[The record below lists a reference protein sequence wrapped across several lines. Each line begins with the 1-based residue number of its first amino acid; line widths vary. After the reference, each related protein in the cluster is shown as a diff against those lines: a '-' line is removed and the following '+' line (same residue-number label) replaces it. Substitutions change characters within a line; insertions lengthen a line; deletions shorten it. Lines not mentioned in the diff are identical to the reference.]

1 MIGRTTIRRINVI
14 LFVITFALRSYTDAV
29 YESNGIHGG
38 MIVNLKYV
46 TLLLGIT
53 FCLLQLWNRKKNQV
67 KYDVV
72 FRKESHYVAAAMI
85 SIFTLSLFE
94 SLFHTGIDATSQMI
108 SELIKLIL
116 PILYAYLV
124 LNTFDYE
131 DIYWSMTFVLFFS
144 ILGYVLEIGSN
155 AFTLANIQRI
165 NFSTSYSPFESHY
178 AAGSAIAM
186 CTFFM
191 YYRKNRILE
200 IISFLFAIATFKRS
214 AVVFAILIFV
224 LPMVFDMSAPVK
236 KKNVNAFKC
245 AFILSTCFY
254 YWIQLP
260 SNVNLFEKILKIDAD
275 VFTMGR
281 SGYITKL
288 ISSGFTSTGLGSTT
302 LFIGKSIEMD
312 LIKIMLEV
320 GIVGLAIFVWCYFEC
335 AGRTRYSLLYMVFVF
350 FNLLTSHSLTN
361 AFSWILI
368 FVILGT
374 MNYKEP
380 KDISKYNR
388 RQQRGGKCT

>member
-29 YESNGIHGG
+29 YEANGIHGG
-38 MIVNLKYV
+38 LVVNLKYV
-46 TLLLGIT
+46 TLIFGIA
-53 FCLLQLWNRKKNQV
+53 FCLLQLLNRKKNQV
-67 KYDVV
+67 EYDVV
-72 FRKESHYVAAAMI
+72 FSKESHYVTMAI
-85 SIFTLSLFE
+85 VSIFTLSLFE

-124 LNTFDYE
+124 LNTFDFE

-144 ILGYVLEIGSN
+144 ILGFVLEIGSN
-155 AFTLANIQRI
+155 TFTLANLQRI

-191 YYRKNRILE
+191 YYRRNRILE
-200 IISFLFAIATFKRS
+200 IISLIFAIATFKRA

-224 LPMVFDMSAPVK
+224 LPMIFDMSVPVK
-236 KKNVNAFKC
+236 KRTVNAFKF
-245 AFILSTCFY
+245 AFILLTYIY
-254 YWIQLP
+254 YRVQLP
-260 SNVNLFEKILKIDAD
+260 SNENLFERIFKIDAD
-275 VFTMGR
+275 MFTMGR
-281 SGYITKL
+281 SGYISKL
-288 ISSGFTSTGLGSTT
+288 ISSNFVSTGFGSTT
-302 LFIGKSIEMD
+302 MFIGKSIEMD

-320 GIVGLAIFVWCYFEC
+320 GIIGLMIFIWCYFEC
-335 AGRTRYSLLYMVFVF
+335 AGRIRYSLLYMVFVF

-361 AFSWILI
+361 AFSWILV

-374 MNYKEP
+374 INYKEP
-380 KDISKYNR
+380 EDISRYIR
-388 RQQRGGKCT
+388 RKKRSSENM